1 MSVIKLFCSTKN
13 KEEQDL
19 KFLSLGQLNS
29 IVDHQ
34 STVDVIKFKSEE
46 QYQEQKKNLHNLYDF
61 RNTKQML
68 LVINCDNET
77 FKIEKEVSNVSSR

>member
-29 IVDHQ
+29 MVNTQ
-34 STVDVIKFKSEE
+34 STVDVINFKNEE
-46 QYQEQKKNLHNLYDF
+46 EYLKVKDNLSAKYDF
-61 RNTKQML
+61 KNAKQML
-68 LVINCDNET
+68 LVIKCGDEQ
-77 FKIEKEVSNVSSR
+77 FKKRREVHHV